1 MMTSMLLLFFLLLI
15 LPLLVVYVVRKSRSS
30 IIPNWPLIGMVP
42 SLLWHVYHNL
52 LHDLITQIL
61 QQNRGTFF
69 FKGPIFTNL
78 NFFLTSD
85 PINLHHIFSRNFPNF
100 PKGSDLK
107 EIMEPLGD
115 GIFNTDGDSWK
126 MQREMIHSLI
136 NTSKFEH
143 LLLKTLQRKLDSAL
157 LPILHNASTSSSS
170 HLDLQDLMKRF
181 TFDTI
186 CILVLGFDPQF
197 LSMELPHLD
206 YADAFDV
213 IEEVIVYRHCVP
225 QSMWKLQK
233 WLRIGE
239 EAKMR
244 KASECF
250 VKFLDER
257 IKVKKLEMQKQGNN
271 DDDFLTQLILET
283 QRIGKSG
290 VFLRDAAFNLLVA
303 GRDTIA
309 AALTWFFWLVAI
321 NPAVEDSI
329 LEEMDRVIIT
339 GRNSIIPSLEELDKL
354 VYLKGAISE
363 TLRLYPS
370 VPFEHKQSL
379 EADVLPS
386 GHAIRSNT
394 RIVLSLY
401 SIGRMEE
408 IWGKDCME
416 FKPERWVI
424 WQSSSEEEKKIVHV
438 PSYKF
443 PAFLAGPRTCL
454 GRKIAFT
461 QMKVIASSV
470 LRLYKIEVVEGHPV
484 VPVPSILL
492 FMRYGLKIKVSQ
504 RTSFALYISAGTR
517 NLGLVYVRHLPY
529 LDLLGFLDAD
539 YG

>member
-1 MMTSMLLLFFLLLI
+1 
-15 LPLLVVYVVRKSRSS
+15 
-30 IIPNWPLIGMVP
+30 
-42 SLLWHVYHNL
+42 
-52 LHDLITQIL
+52 
-61 QQNRGTFF
+61 
-69 FKGPIFTNL
+69 
-78 NFFLTSD
+78 
-85 PINLHHIFSRNFPNF
+85 
-100 PKGSDLK
+100 
-107 EIMEPLGD
+107 
-115 GIFNTDGDSWK
+115 
-126 MQREMIHSLI
+126 
-136 NTSKFEH
+136 
-143 LLLKTLQRKLDSAL
+143 
-157 LPILHNASTSSSS
+157 
-170 HLDLQDLMKRF
+170 MKRL

-329 LEEMDRVIIT
+329 LEEMDRVI
-339 GRNSIIPSLEELDKL
+339 SLEELDKL

-504 RTSFALYISAGTR
+504 RTSFAL
-517 NLGLVYVRHLPY
+517 
-529 LDLLGFLDAD
+529 
-539 YG
+539 